1 MMILIK
7 RRQSMQWGLGVLG
20 GCAFAPLAHAHHG
33 WSSFNDAQP
42 FYLEGV
48 VRNARWQNPH
58 AELELAPRM
67 PSLLPTD
74 LAKRAVPAQTNP
86 VDVAAVMAKARVP
99 ELSAP
104 LWTIELAPLTRME
117 QWKVAQIKAGDTVAV
132 VGYMLAGVPK
142 PLMRV
147 EVLLVGD
154 KLYGLRSSPA

>member
-1 MMILIK
+1 MMILIN
-7 RRQSMQWGLGVLG
+7 RRQSMQSWLGIVAA
-20 GCAFAPLAHAHHG
+20 CAFPTMARAHHG
-33 WSSFNDAQP
+33 WSSFNDSQP

-58 AELELAPRM
+58 AELELAPRTPLM
-67 PSLLPTD
+67 LPAD
-74 LAKRAVPAQTNP
+74 LAKRSVPAQTNP
-86 VDVAAVMAKARVP
+86 VDVASVMAKARVP

-117 QWKVAQIKAGDTVAV
+117 QWKVPQIKAGDMVAV
-132 VGYMLAGVPK
+132 VGYMLAGTPK

-147 EVLLVGD
+147 EVLLVAD